1 MDGKEKIIEALK
13 NIDVK
18 ELAEPKPV
26 FSPEEYAFF
35 QRSGL
40 SADEVRTLENAE
52 MLTQILELLPEDQK
66 GLDRLAGALQAIS
79 KETTKENM
87 ANLLLIAQKDPQTLI
102 QLLAL
107 TEVFDNSQPED
118 NK

>member
-1 MDGKEKIIEALK
+1 
-13 NIDVK
+13 
-18 ELAEPKPV
+18 
-26 FSPEEYAFF
+26 
-35 QRSGL
+35 
-40 SADEVRTLENAE
+40 

-66 GLDRLAGALQAIS
+66 GLDRLAGALQANS

-102 QLLAL
+102 QLFAL
-107 TEVFDNSQPED
+107 TEVFDNPQPED